1 VRYGRSSGNP
11 ADSRKA
17 LKVVKQYLDQG
28 NERLDRRG
36 ALKLFQAVEGLI
48 YALPGGEAQSM

>member
-17 LKVVKQYLDQG
+17 LKVVKQYSDQG
-28 NERLDRRG
+28 NERLDRRVS
-36 ALKLFQAVEGLI
+36 LKLFEAVEGPI